1 MTHWDD
7 DDDDWDDDDDGAD
20 DGDDAHALSAAERP
34 DPSDLDPAADDDQT
48 LLEPCPFCGRAVYEG
63 ADVCPGCRNFI
74 GGADEPAARRPVVGD
89 GRGWSCALLGML
101 VGLLAA
107 WAGRMW

>member
-7 DDDDWDDDDDGAD
+7 DDDDWDDDEPD
-20 DGDDAHALSAAERP
+20 DGDDDDRHALSAAERP

-48 LLEPCPFCGRAVYEG
+48 LLEPCPFCGRAVFEG

-74 GGADEPAARRPVVGD
+74 GGADEPAGRRPLWITVGLVL
-89 GRGWSCALLGML
+89 CLLGML

-107 WAGRMW
+107 WSGRMW